1 MGFCILI
8 MSAPKEINRLDP
20 EVLIPKIKNFKQK
33 LTDFISR
40 KKKLTIG
47 IIFLVL
53 LLSFVGY
60 RRYMR
65 VTNNPVAKSIKVE
78 VSRSFDFAALNNLG
92 KPSGAKIKFKIVDA
106 EKTDTVLVKDQTY
119 TAKNNKTFLIFNLDL
134 RNDETTLQNI
144 IPGDLV
150 RLAIAGNDD
159 TRFAPDLHNSLV
171 GVAAIS
177 TKSDRVGFVIPMEAK
192 NFKLYV
198 GELEG
203 KKEEVK
209 VDFPS

>member
-1 MGFCILI
+1 M
-8 MSAPKEINRLDP
+8 ATTKEVSKFDP
-20 EVLIPKIKNFKQK
+20 EVVIPKIKGFKQK
-33 LTDFISR
+33 LLEFVGR
-40 KKKLTIG
+40 KKKLVIG
-47 IIFLVL
+47 VVVIALLVA
-53 LLSFVGY
+53 FVGV

-65 VTNNPVAKSIKVE
+65 AGTPAAKSVKVQ
-78 VSRSFDFAALNNLG
+78 VNKSFTFNALTNQG
-92 KPSGAKIKFKIVDA
+92 KSSGTKIQFKIVDA
-106 EKTDTVLVKDQTY
+106 EKTNQVLVKDQTY
-119 TAKNNKTFLIFNLDL
+119 TATNNKLFLIFNLEL
-134 RNDETTLQNI
+134 KNDDTALQNI
-144 IPGDLV
+144 IPGDLA
-150 RLAIAGNDD
+150 RLAIAGNED

-177 TKSDRVGFVIPMEAK
+177 TKTDRIGFVIPQEAK

>member
-1 MGFCILI
+1 MAKDV
-8 MSAPKEINRLDP
+8 SNLDP

-33 LTDFISR
+33 LGEFVVK
-40 KKKLTIG
+40 KKKLAIG
-47 IIFLVL
+47 IIILTILLV
-53 LLSFVGY
+53 FVGV

-65 VTNNPVAKSIKVE
+65 VSASTKSAKSTKVQ
-78 VSRSFDFAALNNLG
+78 VNKSYSFAALNNQG
-92 KPSGAKIKFKIVDA
+92 KPTGSKIKLNIVEA
-106 EKTDTVLVKDQTY
+106 EKTNQVLVKDQTF
-119 TAKNNKTFLIFNLDL
+119 TATNNKLFIIFNLEL
-134 RNDETTLQNI
+134 RNDESSLQNI

-150 RLAIAGNDD
+150 RLTVGGNED

-171 GVAAIS
+171 GIAAIS
-177 TKSDRVGFVIPMEAK
+177 TKLDRVGFVIPGEAK